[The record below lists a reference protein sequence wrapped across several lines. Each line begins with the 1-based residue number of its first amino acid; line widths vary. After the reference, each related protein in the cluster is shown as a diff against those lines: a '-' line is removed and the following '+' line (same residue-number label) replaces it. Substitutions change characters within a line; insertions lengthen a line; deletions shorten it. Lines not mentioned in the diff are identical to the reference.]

1 MSPLINKPPALSC
14 FLIKENTPSEN
25 WERTR
30 GLNGEGWKR
39 ICTAWSV
46 RPRED
51 GELWSNI
58 DILQKAWVIY
68 CFF

>member
-25 WERTR
+25 WEQTR

-39 ICTAWSV
+39 IFVLHGVECEAS
-46 RPRED
+46 
-51 GELWSNI
+51 
-58 DILQKAWVIY
+58 
-68 CFF
+68 